1 MQLFNNNVFSAL
13 GSSLSNVATT
23 MAVTAGHGTRFPA
36 AADPLFFLLTLQD
49 ASANIEII
57 KVTEHTAGSDSFT
70 IARAQEGTTARS
82 WSLGD
87 VVELRLTAG
96 TLAPLGVM
104 EGASSAS
111 AIRTKIGAQAALE
124 PGINLRTVNGESLLG
139 SADIET
145 GDVTGPVAS
154 DDGMIAVFDG
164 ATGKV
169 IKDSGKALPASA
181 LVGKDDAQTLTQ
193 KKIGGAL
200 PFDVEFDAG
209 DSGASKTVNFA
220 LGQKQTLK
228 LTANTTITLSFP
240 GVGNYQLR
248 LVQDATG
255 GRTAAVAGTPK
266 VVGAPTL
273 PPINSAA
280 NGETFVSA
288 FWNGT
293 TAYLAVSRVN
303 A

>member
-1 MQLFNNNVFSAL
+1 MQVLGNNIFSAL
-13 GSSLSNVATT
+13 GATLSGAATT
-23 MAVTAGHGTRFPA
+23 MTVTAGHGTRFPA

-87 VVELRLTAG
+87 VVEMRLTAG

-111 AIRTKIGAQAALE
+111 AIRAKIGAQVALE
-124 PGINLRTVNGESLLG
+124 SGVNLKTLNGESLLG
-139 SADIET
+139 SEDIET
-145 GDVTGPVAS
+145 GDVTGPTES
-154 DDGMIAVFDG
+154 DNLMIAVFDG
-164 ATGKV
+164 ETGKV
-169 IKDSGKALPASA
+169 IKDSGKGLPESA
-181 LVGKDDAQTLTQ
+181 LVGKDDVQTMTH
-193 KKIGGAL
+193 KKFGDSVT
-200 PFDVEFDAG
+200 FTEEVNAG

-220 LGQKQTLK
+220 TGQKQTLK
-228 LTANTTITLSFP
+228 LTANTTITFSFP

-255 GRTAAVAGTPK
+255 GRTAAIAGTVK

-273 PPINSAA
+273 PPINTVA
-280 NGETFVSA
+280 NGETFVTI
-288 FWNGT
+288 FWNGS
-293 TAYLAVSRVN
+293 TAYLAVARVD

>member
-1 MQLFNNNVFSAL
+1 MQVLGNNIFSAL
-13 GSSLSNVATT
+13 GATLSGAATT
-23 MAVTAGHGTRFPA
+23 MTVTAGHGTRFPA

-57 KVTEHTAGSDSFT
+57 KVTEHTAGSDSLT
-70 IARAQEGTTARS
+70 ILRAQEGTAART
-82 WSLGD
+82 WNIGD

-96 TLAPLGVM
+96 TLAPLGVL
-104 EGASSAS
+104 EGAAN
-111 AIRTKIGAQAALE
+111 AATIRSKIGAQEELVS
-124 PGINLRTVNGESLLG
+124 GGNLKTLNGESLLG
-139 SADIET
+139 SDDIET
-145 GDVTGPVAS
+145 GDVTGPAES
-154 DDGMIAVFDG
+154 DDLMIAVFDG
-164 ATGKV
+164 ETGKV

-200 PFDVEFDAG
+200 PFDGEFDAG

-273 PPINSAA
+273 PPINSVA

>member
-1 MQLFNNNVFSAL
+1 MQLLGNNVFSAL
-13 GSSLSNVATT
+13 GATLSGAATT
-23 MAVTAGHGTRFPA
+23 MTVTAGHGTRFPA

-70 IARAQEGTTARS
+70 IARAQEGTAART
-82 WSLGD
+82 WNIGD

-96 TLAPLGVM
+96 TLAPLGVL
-104 EGASSAS
+104 EGAAN
-111 AIRTKIGAQAALE
+111 AATIRSKIGAQEELVS
-124 PGINLRTVNGESLLG
+124 GDNLKTLNGESLLG
-139 SADIET
+139 TDDIET
-145 GDVTGPVAS
+145 GDVTGPAES
-154 DDGMIAVFDG
+154 DDLMIAVFDG
-164 ATGKV
+164 ETGKV

-193 KKIGGAL
+193 KTIGGAL

-209 DSGASKTVNFA
+209 DSGASKTVDFA

-248 LVQDATG
+248 LVQDDTG

-293 TAYLAVSRVN
+293 AAYLAVSRVN